1 MPPRPRQR
9 PPRRLRLLLSVAAVV
24 LTLDVVTKV
33 IAVKLLPPG
42 QPVSIIGDT
51 VTWTL
56 VRNSGAAFSMA
67 TGYTWS
73 LTLIATGVVVGI
85 FWMGRRL
92 VSPWWA
98 VGLGMI
104 LGGAMGNL
112 VDRFFRA
119 PGPLRGHVVDFL
131 SVGWW
136 PVFNVA
142 DPAVVGGAI
151 LLVVLSIL
159 GYDFD
164 AVSRRKADGTPT
176 VGAGPTSA
184 DGRTFDA
191 RSRGAGGHARRRG
204 TRAAAGTVPQR
215 RGGHRR
221 RGRRRARRSPGRE
234 VRPVEPRRMAAGAP
248 ARGAGAAAEHAR
260 RHRGHGD
267 PLLRRRHRRRRQAR
281 GGGRARVGGL
291 DGTDRARRPGR
302 RRLPDHHLGRA
313 RAAGHRAPPRRGHLR
328 GDGGR
333 AVRARIHRAEA
344 GVQVPHGRQAL
355 PRAGAGTSRTRPA
368 APSTRRSGGTAAA
381 NGSSRSPRTA
391 GTA

>member
-1 MPPRPRQR
+1 VASLRTPLAGSGNAWSALGDDGEMPDEPTGPAEQVTSAGEAGDAEEADEPATAA

-24 LTLDVVTKV
+24 LTLDIVTKV
-33 IAVKLLPPG
+33 LAVKLLPPG

-67 TGYTWS
+67 TGYTWV

-142 DPAVVGGAI
+142 DPSVVGGAI
-151 LLVVLSIL
+151 LLVVLSIF

-164 AVSRRKADGTPT
+164 AVGRRNADHHTGGRRKAD
-176 VGAGPTSA
+176 
-184 DGRTFDA
+184 
-191 RSRGAGGHARRRG
+191 
-204 TRAAAGTVPQR
+204 QR
-215 RGGHRR
+215 
-221 RGRRRARRSPGRE
+221 
-234 VRPVEPRRMAAGAP
+234 
-248 ARGAGAAAEHAR
+248 
-260 RHRGHGD
+260 
-267 PLLRRRHRRRRQAR
+267 
-281 GGGRARVGGL
+281 
-291 DGTDRARRPGR
+291 
-302 RRLPDHHLGRA
+302 
-313 RAAGHRAPPRRGHLR
+313 
-328 GDGGR
+328 
-333 AVRARIHRAEA
+333 
-344 GVQVPHGRQAL
+344 
-355 PRAGAGTSRTRPA
+355 
-368 APSTRRSGGTAAA
+368 
-381 NGSSRSPRTA
+381 
-391 GTA
+391 

>member
-1 MPPRPRQR
+1 MPEERSTEPVTSADKAEDVGDAAAPTQR
-9 PPRRLRLLLSVAAVV
+9 APRRLRLLMSVAAVV

-67 TGYTWS
+67 TGYTWL

-104 LGGAMGNL
+104 LGGATGNL

-164 AVSRRKADGTPT
+164 TVGRRKADGDTD
-176 VGAGPTSA
+176 GRRKA
-184 DGRTFDA
+184 DGDTD
-191 RSRGAGGHARRRG
+191 
-204 TRAAAGTVPQR
+204 
-215 RGGHRR
+215 
-221 RGRRRARRSPGRE
+221 GRRRADQR
-234 VRPVEPRRMAAGAP
+234 
-248 ARGAGAAAEHAR
+248 
-260 RHRGHGD
+260 
-267 PLLRRRHRRRRQAR
+267 
-281 GGGRARVGGL
+281 
-291 DGTDRARRPGR
+291 
-302 RRLPDHHLGRA
+302 
-313 RAAGHRAPPRRGHLR
+313 
-328 GDGGR
+328 
-333 AVRARIHRAEA
+333 
-344 GVQVPHGRQAL
+344 
-355 PRAGAGTSRTRPA
+355 
-368 APSTRRSGGTAAA
+368 
-381 NGSSRSPRTA
+381 
-391 GTA
+391 